1 MNENILVAVTVSR
14 DKGEIVYKV
23 DCSSDL
29 TNEEL
34 EYYLEEVIEGICK
47 WKPSVCEETVK
58 SFKGTIRKRKT
69 KDQPKVQKFSQ
80 VVNVQSQTPKR
91 VIN

>member
-29 TNEEL
+29 TNEER

-58 SFKGTIRKRKT
+58 SFKGTIRKKIKRLA
-69 KDQPKVQKFSQ
+69 
-80 VVNVQSQTPKR
+80 QSSEIFLRYDSIP
-91 VIN
+91 

>member
-1 MNENILVAVTVSR
+1 MFNRIEAENFMSDTVLVAVTVSR

-23 DCSSDL
+23 DCSSNL

-34 EYYLEEVIEGICK
+34 EYYLEEIIEGICK
-47 WKPSVCEETVK
+47 WKPGVCAETVK

-69 KDQPKVQKFSQ
+69 KK
-80 VVNVQSQTPKR
+80 
-91 VIN
+91 

>member
-69 KDQPKVQKFSQ
+69 KD
-80 VVNVQSQTPKR
+80 
-91 VIN
+91 